1 MNLVRDLMMI
11 RTLRGER
18 MSVDGMHK
26 NVGGQ
31 EKRPLTQVQ
40 STKSKIII
48 GFSGVRSR
56 AKLSNAVG
64 YDAREAPRE
73 KRGKYRVTDRE
84 KLL

>member
-1 MNLVRDLMMI
+1 MMI
-11 RTLRGER
+11 RMLRGER
-18 MSVDGMHK
+18 MSKDGMHK

-31 EKRPLTQVQ
+31 EKSPLTQIQ

-48 GFSGVRSR
+48 GFSGLRNR

-64 YDAREAPRE
+64 YEAREAPRE
-73 KRGKYRVTDRE
+73 KRGKYLITDRE